1 LSPQPV
7 TVTVF
12 AIKARQFEDFYTAM
26 VQAMPFKNKFD
37 EVYYI
42 QSDET
47 LLGVVA
53 SKFKATVWA
62 SSGDDKN
69 HWLKNLQSM
78 FDRNSATSP
87 TISSAILPKLG
98 KYTSVKLKEL
108 NSFFTNILYPY
119 KNGEVMVS

>member
-1 LSPQPV
+1 
-7 TVTVF
+7 
-12 AIKARQFEDFYTAM
+12 M
-26 VQAMPFKNKFD
+26 VQAIPVKNKFD

-53 SKFKATVWA
+53 CKFKATVWS

-69 HWLKNLQSM
+69 HWLRNLQSM
-78 FDRNSATSP
+78 FDRNSATSL
-87 TISSAILPKLG
+87 ISSAILPKLG
-98 KYTSVKLKEL
+98 KYEYLKLKEL
-108 NSFFTNILYPY
+108 TSFFTNILYPY